1 MSKRQ
6 FTYQRVLR
14 AVTLCVALFNF
25 SLFSFHSS
33 LLSAQTVQKGKATFY
48 SKRATG
54 TRTANGERLH
64 HDSLT
69 CAHRT
74 YPFGTLLRVKNP
86 ANGKEVVVRVT
97 DRGPFVRGRIIDL
110 SWRAA
115 KELGIIAAGVAMVE
129 IEKVSTQNGIP
140 FRQTDDDTQLPDFEI
155 TPSST
160 LYDEWQ
166 ERMRERNTTPSEE
179 LKSAHTPD
187 EASPADAPTPQPVQ
201 PQQTLQ
207 PKQIKSHPQLKH
219 TTPLPKHTSK
229 K

>member
-1 MSKRQ
+1 M
-6 FTYQRVLR
+6 
-14 AVTLCVALFNF
+14 
-25 SLFSFHSS
+25 
-33 LLSAQTVQKGKATFY
+33 QKGKATFY

-54 TRTANGERLH
+54 ARTANGERLH

-97 DRGPFVRGRIIDL
+97 DRGPFIRGRIIDL

-115 KELGIIAAGVAMVE
+115 KELGIIAQGVAMVE
-129 IEKVSTQNGIP
+129 IEKVTTQNGVP
-140 FRQTDDDTQLPDFEI
+140 FRQTDEDTQLPDFEI

-179 LKSAHTPD
+179 LKSTYTPD
-187 EASPADAPTPQPVQ
+187 EASPADTPTPSQPVQ

-219 TTPLPKHTSK
+219 TTPLPKHTPK

>member
-1 MSKRQ
+1 M
-6 FTYQRVLR
+6 LR

-129 IEKVSTQNGIP
+129 IEKVTTQNGVP
-140 FRQTDDDTQLPDFEI
+140 FRQTDEDTQLPDFEI

-187 EASPADAPTPQPVQ
+187 EATSADTPTPQPVQ

-219 TTPLPKHTSK
+219 TTPLPKHTPK

>member
-1 MSKRQ
+1 M
-6 FTYQRVLR
+6 LR

-25 SLFSFHSS
+25 SLFSPLSS
-33 LLSAQTVQKGKATFY
+33 GEGLGVRLFAQTVQKGKATFY

-54 TRTANGERLH
+54 ARTANGERLH

-129 IEKVSTQNGIP
+129 IEKVTTQNGIP

-166 ERMRERNTTPSEE
+166 ERMRERNTIPSEE
-179 LKSAHTPD
+179 LKSTHTPD
-187 EASPADAPTPQPVQ
+187 EATSADTPTPSQPVH

>member
-1 MSKRQ
+1 M
-6 FTYQRVLR
+6 LR

-54 TRTANGERLH
+54 ARTANGERLH

-129 IEKVSTQNGIP
+129 IEKVTTQNGIP
-140 FRQTDDDTQLPDFEI
+140 FRQTDEDTQLPDFEI

-166 ERMRERNTTPSEE
+166 ERMRQRNTTPSEE

-187 EASPADAPTPQPVQ
+187 EATPADAPTPQPVH

-219 TTPLPKHTSK
+219 TTPLPKHTPK

>member
-1 MSKRQ
+1 M
-6 FTYQRVLR
+6 LR

-54 TRTANGERLH
+54 ARTANGERLH

-115 KELGIIAAGVAMVE
+115 KELGIIAQGVAMVE
-129 IEKVSTQNGIP
+129 IEKVTTQNGIP

-166 ERMRERNTTPSEE
+166 ERMRKRNTTPSEE

-187 EASPADAPTPQPVQ
+187 DATSADTPTPQPVH

>member
-1 MSKRQ
+1 M
-6 FTYQRVLR
+6 
-14 AVTLCVALFNF
+14 
-25 SLFSFHSS
+25 
-33 LLSAQTVQKGKATFY
+33 QKGKATFY

-54 TRTANGERLH
+54 ARTANGERLH

-97 DRGPFVRGRIIDL
+97 DRGPFIRGRIIDL

-115 KELGIIAAGVAMVE
+115 KELGIIAQGVAMVE
-129 IEKVSTQNGIP
+129 IEKVTTQNGIP
-140 FRQTDDDTQLPDFEI
+140 FRQTDEDTQLPDFEI

-179 LKSAHTPD
+179 LKSTYTPD
-187 EASPADAPTPQPVQ
+187 EASPADTPTPSQPVQ

-219 TTPLPKHTSK
+219 TTPLPKHTPK

>member
-1 MSKRQ
+1 M
-6 FTYQRVLR
+6 
-14 AVTLCVALFNF
+14 
-25 SLFSFHSS
+25 
-33 LLSAQTVQKGKATFY
+33 QKGKATFY

-54 TRTANGERLH
+54 ARTANGERLH

-179 LKSAHTPD
+179 LKSTQTPD
-187 EASPADAPTPQPVQ
+187 EASPADTPTPSQPVQ

-219 TTPLPKHTSK
+219 TTPLPKHTPK

>member
-1 MSKRQ
+1 M
-6 FTYQRVLR
+6 LR

-54 TRTANGERLH
+54 ARTANGERLH

-97 DRGPFVRGRIIDL
+97 DRGPFVRG
-110 SWRAA
+110 
-115 KELGIIAAGVAMVE
+115 IAAGVAMVE
-129 IEKVSTQNGIP
+129 IEKVTTQNGIP
-140 FRQTDDDTQLPDFEI
+140 FRQTDEDTQLPDFEI

-179 LKSAHTPD
+179 LKSTHTPD
-187 EASPADAPTPQPVQ
+187 EATFADTPTPSQPVH

-219 TTPLPKHTSK
+219 TTPLPKHTPK

>member
-1 MSKRQ
+1 M
-6 FTYQRVLR
+6 LR

-54 TRTANGERLH
+54 ARTANGERLH

-129 IEKVSTQNGIP
+129 IEKVTTQNGIP
-140 FRQTDDDTQLPDFEI
+140 FRQTDEDTQLPDFEI

-187 EASPADAPTPQPVQ
+187 EATPAGTPTSQPVQ

-219 TTPLPKHTSK
+219 TTPLPKHTPK

>member
-1 MSKRQ
+1 M
-6 FTYQRVLR
+6 
-14 AVTLCVALFNF
+14 
-25 SLFSFHSS
+25 
-33 LLSAQTVQKGKATFY
+33 QKGKATFY

-54 TRTANGERLH
+54 ARTANGERLH

-115 KELGIIAAGVAMVE
+115 KELGIIAQGVAMVE
-129 IEKVSTQNGIP
+129 IEKVTTQNGVP
-140 FRQTDDDTQLPDFEI
+140 FRQTDEDTQLPDFEI

-166 ERMRERNTTPSEE
+166 ARMRERNTTPSEE
-179 LKSAHTPD
+179 LKSTHVPD
-187 EASPADAPTPQPVQ
+187 EASPADTPTPSQPVH

>member
-1 MSKRQ
+1 M
-6 FTYQRVLR
+6 LR

-54 TRTANGERLH
+54 ARTANGERLH

-140 FRQTDDDTQLPDFEI
+140 FRQTDEDTQLPDFEI

-187 EASPADAPTPQPVQ
+187 EATSVGTPTPQPVQ

-219 TTPLPKHTSK
+219 TTPLPKHTPK

>member
-1 MSKRQ
+1 M
-6 FTYQRVLR
+6 LR

-54 TRTANGERLH
+54 ARTANGERLH

-115 KELGIIAAGVAMVE
+115 KELGIISQGVAVVTVQKATD
-129 IEKVSTQNGIP
+129 IIVP
-140 FRQTDDDTQLPDFEI
+140 FMPPDDDIDIPELEMETNEGSTEMKPLWQL
-155 TPSST
+155 
-160 LYDEWQ
+160 
-166 ERMRERNTTPSEE
+166 MAEE
-179 LKSAHTPD
+179 AEAKRKASADHHS
-187 EASPADAPTPQPVQ
+187 AA
-201 PQQTLQ
+201 
-207 PKQIKSHPQLKH
+207 
-219 TTPLPKHTSK
+219 K
-229 K
+229 KK